1 MFQLNY
7 WSTSLSISFT
17 LSILHYFYSSFKV
30 MPQNLKCALKILW
43 LLSLFQLFSITPCS
57 YLNHLTIKNQ
67 VNLHLVL
74 LLFFLKMNKSVYI
87 AKLRQRYHN
96 IVKNILLQLSNHD
109 LKDVYMLNYGPMK
122 NTNSLYYTRFFIIIN
137 FLSYNLIK
145 TDRLDFLH
153 ISLEYAV
160 LYLDNM
166 I

>member
-1 MFQLNY
+1 
-7 WSTSLSISFT
+7 
-17 LSILHYFYSSFKV
+17 
-30 MPQNLKCALKILW
+30 
-43 LLSLFQLFSITPCS
+43 
-57 YLNHLTIKNQ
+57 
-67 VNLHLVL
+67 
-74 LLFFLKMNKSVYI
+74 MNKSVYI
-87 AKLRQRYHN
+87 AKLRQRYHK

-122 NTNSLYYTRFFIIIN
+122 NTNSLYCTRFFIIIN